1 LRLCSACSAEHQ
13 ADALSRGVDSQR
25 YAELFRSESR
35 EQLSAINRALLELE
49 AAPEGREPVHVLF
62 RAVHSLKGM
71 SATMGYAAVA
81 AFAHELE
88 TLLER
93 LRTGDQVISAELMD
107 ALFAAADV
115 LEGGIDRAVDGA
127 GDPPRLTEVLEQL
140 RHVAGGRSTPEFRAK
155 TDEFSNAAGGFPGE
169 SAGTPAAAPNL
180 DEGPGVLV
188 RVRQRPDT
196 MLPGVRAFLV
206 IQKARGLGDVVAVS
220 PQLSELQA
228 AEVPQAFAFRLVTA
242 MSVSD
247 IESAIIATGDVEHVE
262 VSAGRGRQR
271 SAVQMSTG
279 EEAAPVSKGA
289 RHVRIELARLDTL
302 MNLIGEL
309 VINRGRLMQLTAGN
323 GDPALDEV
331 MTQTARLVG
340 SLQSEIMASR
350 MVPVW
355 QVFDRFPRLVR
366 DAARQLHKE
375 IEFQVEGKEIEL
387 DRSLLDEIGEPVVHL
402 LRNAVDHGI
411 EAPEVREAHGKP
423 RTGHLT
429 LTASRERSAVLVRV
443 RDDGRGIDRSRVLSR
458 AQELGMVGGDVT
470 QLDDEMLFRVIA
482 SAGFS
487 TAVVVSDLSGRG
499 VGIDAVQARVRQLG
513 GVVELESVPG
523 EGTTITLRLPQ
534 TLAIVRA
541 VLAQVGG
548 ERYALPLTHVRETLA
563 WSDGAVQHVQGREV
577 LVLRD
582 EVLPLMHL
590 RQVLRAPGE
599 DDPETADIIVL
610 ERGNRR
616 AGLVVDELTGQQD
629 IVVKQFDAVRD
640 GLALFSGA
648 TILAD
653 GRPALIVDV
662 GSLL

>member
-1 LRLCSACSAEHQ
+1 M
-13 ADALSRGVDSQR
+13 DPQR

-35 EQLSAINRALLELE
+35 EQLSEVNRALLDLE
-49 AAPEGREPVHVLF
+49 RAPGDVQPVTVLF
-62 RAVHSLKGM
+62 RAVHTLKGM
-71 SATMGYAAVA
+71 SATMGYTAVA

-88 TLLER
+88 SLLDR
-93 LRTGDQVISAELMD
+93 MRNGDQGISAELMD
-107 ALFAAADV
+107 VLFSAADV
-115 LEGGIDRAVDGA
+115 LESGVNRAVDGTPDA
-127 GDPPRLTEVLEQL
+127 PGAAEVLEQM
-140 RHVAGGRSTPEFRAK
+140 RHVAGGGATAEFRAL
-155 TDEFSNAAGGFPGE
+155 TGEHRATTATTGEFPLA
-169 SAGTPAAAPNL
+169 SATRADASASL

-188 RVRQRPDT
+188 RVRQSPDT

-206 IQKARGLGDVVAVS
+206 LQKVRALGEIVAVS
-220 PQLSELQA
+220 PPLAELQA

-242 MSVSD
+242 LSPSE
-247 IESAIIATGDVEHVE
+247 IEKAIVAAGDVEHVE

-271 SAVQMSTG
+271 
-279 EEAAPVSKGA
+279 APVRMRAGDDAASTAPKGT

-309 VINRGRLMQLTAGN
+309 VIARGRLLQLTAGH

-331 MTQTARLVG
+331 MTQTGRLVG
-340 SLQSEIMASR
+340 SLQGEIMASR

-375 IEFQVEGKEIEL
+375 IEFSVEGKEIEL

-411 EAPEVREAHGKP
+411 EAPEVRESLGKP
-423 RTGHLT
+423 RTGRLT
-429 LTASRERSAVLVRV
+429 LSASRERSAVLVRV
-443 RDDGRGIDRSRVLSR
+443 GDDGRGIDRSRVLAR
-458 AQELGMVGGDVT
+458 AKELGMVGADVPR
-470 QLDDEMLFRVIA
+470 LDDDMLFRVIA
-482 SAGFS
+482 APGFS
-487 TAVVVSDLSGRG
+487 TAAVVSDLSGRG

-513 GVVELESVPG
+513 GTVEMETAPG
-523 EGTTITLRLPQ
+523 TGTTITLRLPQ

-541 VLAQVGG
+541 VLATVGG
-548 ERYALPLTHVRETLA
+548 ERYALPLTHVRESLA
-563 WSDGAVQHVQGREV
+563 WSPEAVQRVQGRQV

-582 EVLPLMHL
+582 EVLPLLHL
-590 RQVLRAPGE
+590 REVVQAPGVHA
-599 DDPETADIIVL
+599 DTADIVVL
-610 ERGNRR
+610 ERGARR
-616 AGLVVDELTGQQD
+616 AGLVVDELTGEQD
-629 IVVKQFDAVRD
+629 IVVKQFDGARD

-648 TILAD
+648 TILSD

>member
-1 LRLCSACSAEHQ
+1 M
-13 ADALSRGVDSQR
+13 DPQR
-25 YAELFRSESR
+25 YADLFRSESR
-35 EQLSAINRALLELE
+35 EQLSEINRALLDLE
-49 AAPEGREPVHVLF
+49 GAPGDRTPVQGLF
-62 RAVHSLKGM
+62 RAVHTLKGM

-88 TLLER
+88 SLLDTVR
-93 LRTGDQVISAELMD
+93 AGNQGISAELMD
-107 ALFAAADV
+107 VLFAAADV
-115 LEGGIDRAVDGA
+115 LEAGVERAVEGA
-127 GDPPRLTEVLEQL
+127 GDPPGLAEVLEQV
-140 RHVAGGRSTPEFRAK
+140 RHVAGGRAT
-155 TDEFSNAAGGFPGE
+155 TEFSTFTGEFGVASGEFPLE
-169 SAGTPAAAPNL
+169 SPAVSLGMTPGSL
-180 DEGPGVLV
+180 DDGPGVLV

-206 IQKARGLGDVVAVS
+206 IQKARELGEVVAVT
-220 PQLSELQA
+220 PAMAELQA
-228 AEVPQAFAFRLVTA
+228 AEVPQAFAFRLVTSRPA
-242 MSVSD
+242 GEV
-247 IESAIIATGDVEHVE
+247 ESAIMATGDVEHVE

-271 SAVQMSTG
+271 ASVRLSSVDDAMPAV
-279 EEAAPVSKGA
+279 KGT
-289 RHVRIELARLDTL
+289 RHVRIDLARLDTL

-309 VINRGRLMQLTAGN
+309 VITRGRLLQLTAGH
-323 GDPALDEV
+323 GDPALDEA
-331 MTQTARLVG
+331 MTQAARLVG
-340 SLQSEIMASR
+340 DLQSEIMASR

-375 IEFQVEGKEIEL
+375 IEFRVEGKEIEL

-411 EAPEVREAHGKP
+411 EAPEVREANGKP
-423 RTGHLT
+423 RLGRLT
-429 LTASRERSAVLVRV
+429 LSASRERSAVLVRV
-443 RDDGRGIDRSRVLSR
+443 TDDGRGIDRARVLAR
-458 AQELGMVGGDVT
+458 ARELGMVGADVT
-470 QLDDEMLFRVIA
+470 RLDDDMLFRVIA

-487 TAVVVSDLSGRG
+487 TATVVSDLSGRG

-513 GVVELESVPG
+513 GAVELETVVG
-523 EGTTITLRLPQ
+523 QGTTITLRLPQ

-548 ERYALPLTHVRETLA
+548 ERYALPLTHVRETLP
-563 WSDGAVQHVQGREV
+563 WSDDVVRRVQGREV

-582 EVLPLMHL
+582 EVLPLMRL
-590 RQVLRAPGE
+590 RQVLQAPGE
-599 DDPETADIIVL
+599 QCNETADIIVL
-610 ERGNRR
+610 ERGGRC
-616 AGLVVDELTGQQD
+616 AGLVVDELTGQQE

>member
-1 LRLCSACSAEHQ
+1 M
-13 ADALSRGVDSQR
+13 DPQR

-35 EQLSAINRALLELE
+35 EQLSEINRALLDLE
-49 AAPEGREPVHVLF
+49 GAPEGKQPVHVLF
-62 RAVHSLKGM
+62 RAVHTLKGM
-71 SATMGYAAVA
+71 SATMGYAGVA

-88 TLLER
+88 SLLER
-93 LRTGDQVISAELMD
+93 MRAGDQGISAELMD
-107 ALFAAADV
+107 VLFAAADV
-115 LEGGIDRAVDGA
+115 LEGGIERAVDGA
-127 GDPPRLTEVLEQL
+127 GDPPGLAEVLQQL
-140 RHVAGGRSTPEFRAK
+140 RHVAGGASTAEFRAV
-155 TDEFSNAAGGFPGE
+155 TGEFSTASGE
-169 SAGTPAAAPNL
+169 FSIGSLPAPVAAPPASL
-180 DEGPGVLV
+180 DDGPGVLV

-196 MLPGVRAFLV
+196 VLPGVRAFLV
-206 IQKARGLGDVVAVS
+206 IQRARGLGEVVAVS
-220 PQLSELQA
+220 PQLSELQT
-228 AEVPQAFAFRLVTA
+228 AEAPQAFAFRLVTTLGA
-242 MSVSD
+242 AD
-247 IESAIIATGDVEHVE
+247 IESAITATGDVEHVE

-271 SAVQMSTG
+271 SSVRMSTVD
-279 EEAAPVSKGA
+279 ESAPVSKGA

-309 VINRGRLMQLTAGN
+309 VITRGRLLQLTSGM
-323 GDPALDEV
+323 GDAALDEA
-331 MTQTARLVG
+331 MTQAARLVG
-340 SLQSEIMASR
+340 TLQSEIMASR

-375 IEFQVEGKEIEL
+375 IEFHVEGKEIEL

-411 EAPEVREAHGKP
+411 EAPEVREANGKP
-423 RTGHLT
+423 RTGRLT
-429 LTASRERSAVLVRV
+429 LSASRERSAVLVRV
-443 RDDGRGIDRSRVLSR
+443 RDDGRGIDRARVLAR
-458 AQELGMVGGDVT
+458 ARELGMVGGDVT
-470 QLDDEMLFRVIA
+470 SLDDEMLFRVIA
-482 SAGFS
+482 SPGFS
-487 TAVVVSDLSGRG
+487 TAAVVSDLSGRG
-499 VGIDAVQARVRQLG
+499 VGIDAVMARVRQLG
-513 GVVELESVPG
+513 GVVELATEPG
-523 EGTTITLRLPQ
+523 RGTTITLRLPQ

-541 VLAQVGG
+541 VLADVGG

-563 WSDGAVQHVQGREV
+563 WSRDAVQRVQGQEV

-582 EVLPLMHL
+582 EVMPLLYL
-590 RQVLRAPGE
+590 RHVLRAPGE
-599 DDPETADIIVL
+599 AHSETADIVVL

-662 GSLL
+662 ASLL

>member
-1 LRLCSACSAEHQ
+1 M
-13 ADALSRGVDSQR
+13 DPQR

-35 EQLSAINRALLELE
+35 EQLSEINRALLDLE
-49 AAPEGREPVHVLF
+49 RAPGDVQPVTVLF
-62 RAVHSLKGM
+62 RAVHTLKGM
-71 SATMGYAAVA
+71 SATMGYTAVA

-88 TLLER
+88 SLLDRVRNGEQ
-93 LRTGDQVISAELMD
+93 GISAELMD
-107 ALFAAADV
+107 VLFSAVDV
-115 LEGGIDRAVDGA
+115 LETGVDRAVDGMA
-127 GDPPRLTEVLEQL
+127 DAPGSADVLEQM
-140 RHVAGGRSTPEFRAK
+140 RHVTGGGATAEFRAL
-155 TDEFSNAAGGFPGE
+155 TGEYRAATAATAATAADMVAPVSAAG
-169 SAGTPAAAPNL
+169 TAAAMAAAMAAPGSL
-180 DEGPGVLV
+180 DDGPGVLV
-188 RVRQRPDT
+188 RVRQSPDT

-206 IQKARGLGDVVAVS
+206 IQKVRELGEIVAVS
-220 PQLSELQA
+220 PPLAELQA

-242 MSVSD
+242 LSPAE
-247 IESAIIATGDVEHVE
+247 IEKAVVAAGDVEHVE

-271 SAVQMSTG
+271 APVRMG
-279 EEAAPVSKGA
+279 ALDEAASPVQKGT

-309 VINRGRLMQLTAGN
+309 VIARGRLMQLTAGH
-323 GDPALDEV
+323 GDAALDEV
-331 MTQTARLVG
+331 MTQTGRLVG
-340 SLQSEIMASR
+340 TLQGEIMASR

-375 IEFQVEGKEIEL
+375 IDFTVEGKEIEL

-411 EAPEVREAHGKP
+411 EAPEVRETHGKP
-423 RTGHLT
+423 RVGRLT
-429 LTASRERSAVLVRV
+429 LSASRERSAVLVRV
-443 RDDGRGIDRSRVLSR
+443 RDDGRGIDRARVLAR
-458 AQELGMVGGDVT
+458 AKELGMVGADVAR
-470 QLDDEMLFRVIA
+470 LDDDLLFRVIA
-482 SAGFS
+482 APGFS
-487 TAVVVSDLSGRG
+487 TAAVVSDLSGRG

-513 GVVELESVPG
+513 GTVEMETEPG
-523 EGTTITLRLPQ
+523 RGTTITLRLPQ

-541 VLAQVGG
+541 VLATVGG

-563 WSDGAVQHVQGREV
+563 WSPEAVQRVQGKEV

-582 EVLPLMHL
+582 EVLPLLHL
-590 RQVLRAPGE
+590 REVVRAPGVHA
-599 DDPETADIIVL
+599 DSADIVVL
-610 ERGNRR
+610 ERGARR

-629 IVVKQFDAVRD
+629 IVVKQFDGARD

>member
-1 LRLCSACSAEHQ
+1 M
-13 ADALSRGVDSQR
+13 DPQR
-25 YAELFRSESR
+25 YAELFRSESH
-35 EQLSAINRALLELE
+35 EQLSEINRALLDLE
-49 AAPEGREPVHVLF
+49 GAPADKEPVHVLF
-62 RAVHSLKGM
+62 RAVHTLKGM
-71 SATMGYAAVA
+71 SATMGYAGVA

-88 TLLER
+88 SLLDR
-93 LRTGDQVISAELMD
+93 MRTGDQGISAELMD
-107 ALFAAADV
+107 VLFSAADV
-115 LEGGIDRAVDGA
+115 LEGGIERAVDGA
-127 GDPPRLTEVLEQL
+127 GDPPGLAEALEQM
-140 RHVAGGRSTPEFRAK
+140 RHVAGGGSTAEFHAV
-155 TDEFSNAAGGFPGE
+155 TGEHGTASGEFSIGSMVA
-169 SAGTPAAAPNL
+169 PAPPPPSL

-188 RVRQRPDT
+188 RVRQRADT
-196 MLPGVRAFLV
+196 LLPGVRAFLV
-206 IQKARGLGDVVAVS
+206 IQKARDLGEVVAVS
-220 PQLSELQA
+220 PQLPELQA
-228 AEVPQAFAFRLVTA
+228 AEAPQAFAFRLVTA
-242 MSVSD
+242 MTAGD

-271 SAVQMSTG
+271 ASVQMSAT
-279 EEAAPVSKGA
+279 EEPAPATKGT

-309 VINRGRLMQLTAGN
+309 VITRGRLLQLTSGI
-323 GDPALDEV
+323 GDAALDEA
-331 MTQTARLVG
+331 MTQAARLVG
-340 SLQSEIMASR
+340 SLQGEIMASR

-375 IEFQVEGKEIEL
+375 IEFHVEGKEIEL

-411 EAPEVREAHGKP
+411 EAPEVREAHGKS

-429 LTASRERSAVLVRV
+429 LSASRERSAVLVRV
-443 RDDGRGIDRSRVLSR
+443 RDDGRGIDRARVLGR

-470 QLDDEMLFRVIA
+470 RLDDVMLFRVIA
-482 SAGFS
+482 SPGFS
-487 TAVVVSDLSGRG
+487 TAAVVSDLSGRG
-499 VGIDAVQARVRQLG
+499 VGIDAVLTRVRQLG
-513 GVVELESVPG
+513 GLVELETAPG
-523 EGTTITLRLPQ
+523 QGTTITLRLPQ

-541 VLAQVGG
+541 VLAEVGG
-548 ERYALPLTHVRETLA
+548 ERYALPLTHVRETLP
-563 WSDGAVQHVQGREV
+563 WSDGAVQRVQGQEV

-582 EVLPLMHL
+582 EVMPLMYL
-590 RQVLRAPGE
+590 RQVLHSPGE
-599 DDPETADIIVL
+599 AQQETAEIVVL
-610 ERGNRR
+610 ERGGRC

>member
-1 LRLCSACSAEHQ
+1 M
-13 ADALSRGVDSQR
+13 DPQR

-35 EQLSAINRALLELE
+35 EQLSAINRALLDLE
-49 AAPEGREPVHVLF
+49 GAPRESEPVHMLF

-81 AFAHELE
+81 AFAHEME
-88 TLLER
+88 SLLDR
-93 LRTGDQVISAELMD
+93 VRAGDQSVSAELMD
-107 ALFAAADV
+107 VLFAAADV
-115 LEGGIDRAVDGA
+115 LDGGIERAVDGA
-127 GDPPRLTEVLEQL
+127 GDPPRLAEVLGQL
-140 RHVAGGRSTPEFRAK
+140 RHVAGGGATAEFRAV
-155 TDEFSNAAGGFPGE
+155 TGEFSTATGEFSIGSMGTSPG
-169 SAGTPAAAPNL
+169 AIPVAPVPNL

-188 RVRQRPDT
+188 RVRQRADT
-196 MLPGVRAFLV
+196 MLPGVRAFLL
-206 IQKARGLGDVVAVS
+206 IQKARDLGDVVAVS
-220 PQLSELQA
+220 PRLSELQA

-242 MSVSD
+242 MAAAD

-271 SAVQMSTG
+271 TSVQMPTA
-279 EEAAPVSKGA
+279 EESAPVSKGT
-289 RHVRIELARLDTL
+289 RHVRIELARLDAL

-309 VINRGRLMQLTAGN
+309 VITRGRLQQLTAGL
-323 GDPALDEV
+323 GDPALEEA
-331 MTQTARLVG
+331 MTQAARLVG
-340 SLQSEIMASR
+340 TLQSEIMASR

-375 IEFQVEGKEIEL
+375 IEFKVEGKEIEL

-411 EAPEVREAHGKP
+411 EAPEVREAGGKP
-423 RTGHLT
+423 RTGHLM
-429 LTASRERSAVLVRV
+429 LSASRERSAVLVRV
-443 RDDGRGIDRSRVLSR
+443 RDDGRGIDRVRVLAR
-458 AQELGMVGGDVT
+458 AQELGMVGGDVMH
-470 QLDDEMLFRVIA
+470 LDDEMLFRVI
-482 SAGFS
+482 SSPGFS
-487 TAVVVSDLSGRG
+487 TASVVSDLSGRG

-513 GVVELESVPG
+513 GVVELETEPG
-523 EGTTITLRLPQ
+523 RGTTITLRLPQ

-548 ERYALPLTHVRETLA
+548 ERYALPLTHVRGTLP
-563 WSDGAVQHVQGREV
+563 WSADAVQHVQGREV
-577 LVLRD
+577 LVLGD
-582 EVLPLMHL
+582 EVMPLMHL
-590 RQVLRAPGE
+590 RQVLQAPGAAHPGT
-599 DDPETADIIVL
+599 DDIIVL